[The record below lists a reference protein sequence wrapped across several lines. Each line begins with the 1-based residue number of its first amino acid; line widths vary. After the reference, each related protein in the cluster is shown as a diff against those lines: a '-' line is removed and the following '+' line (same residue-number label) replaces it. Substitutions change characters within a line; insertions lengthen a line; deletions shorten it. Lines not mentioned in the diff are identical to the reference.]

1 MAKIF
6 YGTATEGVHW
16 CAEVTT
22 TPEQFLAQVRGF
34 AQNCVFDLVSG
45 GLIVLD
51 RDRVSVMQYE
61 PGAAGVGAPTPG
73 DRAQIEAAVR
83 ENNAARNGGPLG
95 GS

>member
-6 YGTATEGVHW
+6 YGTANEGVHW
-16 CAEVTT
+16 CIEVKT

-34 AQNCVFDLVSG
+34 AQNCVFDLISG
-45 GLIVLD
+45 GMIVLD

-61 PGAAGVGAPTPG
+61 PAESTPG

-83 ENNAARNGGPLG
+83 QNNAARNGPLG
-95 GS
+95 DF